1 MTMLEKILRLIDE
14 TGTTQG
20 AVESAAG
27 LPAGRISRW
36 SKGTGEP
43 KASQVVRLAKCLHVD
58 VRYLLDDS
66 LDRPIPDLNDV
77 ESRIIWLSRQ
87 IGYDTAIRRLTVAPE
102 VKFEGPSYAEI
113 REAER
118 KRGGKGGGRNS
129 GA

>member
-1 MTMLEKILRLIDE
+1 MLEKILKLIDE
-14 TGTTQG
+14 NDTTQG

-36 SKGTGEP
+36 AKGTGEP

-66 LDRPIPDLNDV
+66 IDKPIPDLNDV

-87 IGYDTAIRRLTVAPE
+87 IGYDTAIRRLTVAPDARPIDPPGYQGQSTE
-102 VKFEGPSYAEI
+102 
-113 REAER
+113 
-118 KRGGKGGGRNS
+118 GGGRPKGGRQR

>member
-1 MTMLEKILRLIDE
+1 MTMLEKILKLIDE

-20 AVESAAG
+20 ALESQAG

-43 KASQVVRLAKCLHVD
+43 RASQVVKLAKCLHVD

-66 LDRPIPDLNDV
+66 LDKPIPDLNDV

-87 IGYDTAIRRLTVAPE
+87 IGYDLAIKRLTVAPE
-102 VKFEGPSYAEI
+102 VKIEGPSYGEI
-113 REAER
+113 RDAER
-118 KRGGKGGGRNS
+118 RRGGKDGGRR
-129 GA
+129 A